1 MKCAAIVLAVH
12 VLSVSAGIN
21 LTIGAIASYCTM
33 RYMNFNSSLG
43 SNFTEAYD
51 PAIIVDL
58 VDNSGFVYY
67 QDIAVLAAIRRVN
80 SDPSIL
86 PNITVTLK
94 RFSDCGPYD
103 PNAASDYAGFS
114 AGYAAAITASDVTEI
129 HTDVIGV
136 IGDQYSTATRG
147 VAQILSNAQIP
158 YCASA
163 AGSPR
168 FSNKA
173 IYPYLWR
180 TFAVSYAKQCVLILR
195 HWGVKRVG
203 IVYQSDNELGRAN
216 LVTITNGLVD
226 NGITVTT
233 TIGLTS
239 AFDEKAGVF
248 ACKSINR
255 TDTRYIVNVG
265 LDAFVTNVLYS
276 LGPLGCVRENIV
288 WMAISF
294 PKIDSVINDYLRG
307 LVVFRGSFNEIMP
320 SFMQEVDLI
329 TQAHLPERY
338 LYFNSYATS
347 YDCAMMML
355 LGFDKL
361 LKSNPSFSSEML
373 SSRKLQN
380 LMNFTLFQHLNY
392 DGMTADD
399 ITLDS
404 FGNLASPSEYLT
416 LLGENLTTR
425 LFATS
430 DLSASTINFY
440 NTSLPIFRDGSAR
453 APPDGPTFD
462 YFKPSSALQRMVM
475 MASTVA
481 GMSLTL
487 FCFLLILFHNT
498 SKAVRAAAIPETLT
512 LLVGCCLSYCGLL
525 LYMDTPARKICH
537 ARVAVLLTSFGLT
550 VSPLVFKSLFLI
562 DIFASGKAYRNRAML
577 RKTQLKYRFANC
589 MFILFEVAIAIV
601 WFLKSQADTKA
612 VFDATLGLNY
622 LVCNP
627 RSNANLAL
635 VIGVYVFNLALC
647 AALVYTSI
655 RQRSIESSAH
665 NEATT
670 MIVLMITLALGFTL
684 IEGINALESDGWTD
698 FKVALCIFIFTSAIV
713 IGVILPIILDLY
725 QEFLSARRY
734 AALDKNALRSQSRE
748 VSRTSERELSFQLS
762 SSPHVRKTSFTTE
775 ISGRTCSYK
784 YQLLQHTTEFV
795 TWRLSSPL
803 QCCNAW
809 HLGVASV
816 HSINAQKVWFSIA
829 TFRKTVCIPLPDNDS
844 WMQARFGKVT
854 FPRPKSQLGL
864 EIEFGD
870 NVEAAAFLEELK
882 KFTKMCYNRKYEMKE
897 NESTL
902 KGETFLE
909 MSSVMSNKHPF
920 AILESNIAKRIG
932 KKARCPVVAC
942 GSNAMKSNG
951 VGGAPNQYGF
961 HYIQIRCTMCNKRCR
976 LDAVLRAEGSI
987 SADLLGEW
995 EKAHGKLVPVAAT
1008 TGASKCR
1015 R

>member
-1 MKCAAIVLAVH
+1 MKWAAIVLAVH
-12 VLSVSAGIN
+12 VLSVTAGLN
-21 LTIGAIASYCTM
+21 LTIGSVASYCAI

-51 PAIIVDL
+51 PSIINL

-67 QDIAVLAAIRRVN
+67 QDLAILAAIQTIN
-80 SDPSIL
+80 SNPSIL

-136 IGDQYSTATRG
+136 IGDQYSTTTRG

-158 YCASA
+158 YCSSA

-216 LVTITNGLVD
+216 LVTLTNDLID

-239 AFDEKAGVF
+239 AFDEKAAVF

-255 TDTRYIVNVG
+255 TDTRYIVNLG
-265 LDAFVTNVLYS
+265 LDSFVTNVLYS
-276 LGPLGCVRENIV
+276 LGTLGCVRENNV

-294 PKIDSVINDYLRG
+294 PRVDPDSSPNLNDYLRG

-320 SFMQEVDLI
+320 SFVQEVDSI
-329 TQAHLPERY
+329 TQTHLPKKY
-338 LYFNSYATS
+338 LYFNSYASS

-373 SSRKLQN
+373 STRKLQN

-404 FGNLASPSEYLT
+404 FGNLAAPSEYLT

-440 NTSLPIFRDGSAR
+440 NTSLSIFRDGSAR
-453 APPDGPTFD
+453 APPDGPMFD
-462 YFKPSSALQRMVM
+462 YSKPSSAVQRIVVM
-475 MASTVA
+475 AAAVT
-481 GMSLTL
+481 GMSLTI
-487 FCFLLILFHNT
+487 FCSLLILFHNT
-498 SKAVRAAAIPETLT
+498 SKVVRAASIPETLT

-525 LYMDTPARKICH
+525 LYMDSPAKQICH
-537 ARVAVLLTSFGLT
+537 ARVAVLIVSFGLT
-550 VSPLVFKSLFLI
+550 VSPVVFKSLFLI
-562 DIFASGKAYRNRAML
+562 DIFASGKAYKNRAML
-577 RKTQLKYRFANC
+577 RKTQLKYRFTNC
-589 MFILFEVAIAIV
+589 MFILFEVAIAMV
-601 WFLKSQADTKA
+601 WFLKSQSDTKA
-612 VFDATLGLNY
+612 VLDATLGLNY
-622 LVCNP
+622 HVCSA
-627 RSNANLAL
+627 RSNANPAL
-635 VIGVYVFNLALC
+635 VIGVYTFNLALC
-647 AALVYTSI
+647 AALVYSSV

-665 NEATT
+665 NDSTT
-670 MIVLMITLALGFTL
+670 MIILMITLALGFTL

-698 FKVALCIFIFTSAIV
+698 FKVAMCIFIFTSAIV
-713 IGVILPIILDLY
+713 IGVLLPIILDLY
-725 QEFLSARRY
+725 QESLSARRC
-734 AALDKNALRSQSRE
+734 AAFDKNALRSQSRE

-762 SSPHVRKTSFTTE
+762 SSPHARKTSFTTE
-775 ISGRTCSYK
+775 MSGRTCSYK

-795 TWRLSSPL
+795 TWRLSNSV

-809 HLGVASV
+809 RLGVASV
-816 HSINAQKVWFSIA
+816 HSINSQKVWFSIA

-844 WMQARFGKVT
+844 WMQARFGKLT

-882 KFTKMCYNRKYEMKE
+882 KFTKLCYNRKHEMKE

-902 KGETFLE
+902 K
-909 MSSVMSNKHPF
+909 
-920 AILESNIAKRIG
+920 
-932 KKARCPVVAC
+932 
-942 GSNAMKSNG
+942 
-951 VGGAPNQYGF
+951 
-961 HYIQIRCTMCNKRCR
+961 
-976 LDAVLRAEGSI
+976 
-987 SADLLGEW
+987 
-995 EKAHGKLVPVAAT
+995 
-1008 TGASKCR
+1008 
-1015 R
+1015 